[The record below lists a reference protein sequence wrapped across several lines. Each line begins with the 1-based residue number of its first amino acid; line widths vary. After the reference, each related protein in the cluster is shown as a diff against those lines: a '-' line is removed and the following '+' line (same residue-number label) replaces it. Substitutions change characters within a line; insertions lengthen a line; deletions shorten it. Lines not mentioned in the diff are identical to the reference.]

1 MTKKSITPKVRCAIY
16 TRVSTDEGLDQEF
29 NSLDAQREASEAYIA
44 SQKQEGWITVPDHYD
59 DGGFSGGT
67 LDRPALKRLI
77 EDIKSDRIQVVVVY
91 KIDRLSR
98 SLIDFTKLVDI
109 FDQHGVTFVSVTQS
123 FNTTTSMGRLTLNIL
138 LSFAQFERETITERI
153 RDKVAASKRKGLWMG
168 GFPSLGY
175 DIENRRLIVNQEEAE
190 LIRHIYKR
198 FTQVGSGTL
207 LVKELNDAGYRT
219 KSWTSKS
226 TNTFHAGKLF
236 DKGSLYRILNNRV
249 YIGEVH
255 HKGKHF
261 PGEHKAII
269 DGRLWDDVH
278 SILSKQS
285 RKRGNQTRCQSPAPL
300 KSLIQ
305 CSHCNR
311 AMTTTHTRKKGKLY
325 RYYLC
330 MQSSKNSYA
339 DCPVGTI
346 SANEIEELVRHQLQ
360 GVIQNPEL
368 VAKTIQAVNQND
380 PPIPEKNIIDS
391 LKMLEPIWNELFPG
405 EQARL
410 TKLLIAKVD
419 VDLKGVNVHFRVEGL
434 NSLIK
439 ELGI

>member
-1 MTKKSITPKVRCAIY
+1 MLHFQAG
-16 TRVSTDEGLDQEF
+16 VS
-29 NSLDAQREASEAYIA
+29 S
-44 SQKQEGWITVPDHYD
+44 
-59 DGGFSGGT
+59 
-67 LDRPALKRLI
+67 
-77 EDIKSDRIQVVVVY
+77 
-91 KIDRLSR
+91 
-98 SLIDFTKLVDI
+98 
-109 FDQHGVTFVSVTQS
+109 
-123 FNTTTSMGRLTLNIL
+123 
-138 LSFAQFERETITERI
+138 
-153 RDKVAASKRKGLWMG
+153 
-168 GFPSLGY
+168 
-175 DIENRRLIVNQEEAE
+175 
-190 LIRHIYKR
+190 
-198 FTQVGSGTL
+198 TL

-226 TNTFHAGKLF
+226 TNTSHAGKLF

-269 DGRLWDDVH
+269 GGRLWDDVH

-300 KSLIQ
+300 KGLIQ